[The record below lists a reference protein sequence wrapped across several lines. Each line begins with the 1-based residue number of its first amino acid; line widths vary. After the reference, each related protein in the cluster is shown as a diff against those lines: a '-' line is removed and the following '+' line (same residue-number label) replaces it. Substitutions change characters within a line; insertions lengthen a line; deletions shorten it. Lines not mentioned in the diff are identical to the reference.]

1 MEHEQEIN
9 ICWHKMLK
17 LKGLFAI
24 SKKLTNK
31 IRNEGKERVRE
42 KGIKT
47 VSTENSKTLFNVR
60 KRVLTVRRLR
70 TERNIYF
77 KTAEN

>member
-1 MEHEQEIN
+1 M
-9 ICWHKMLK
+9 
-17 LKGLFAI
+17 
-24 SKKLTNK
+24 
-31 IRNEGKERVRE
+31 RE